1 MTPRVPI
8 RDVTTC
14 VLLAAMLAGCSP
26 GEQPGQAIWQNN
38 CQVCHGPGLAGA
50 PRIGHK
56 TDWAA
61 RLAKGTD
68 TLVEHAIHGYAG
80 PGGHEMPARGGN
92 PSLTDA
98 DIAAAVNYMISQ
110 SR

>member
-1 MTPRVPI
+1 MISRALI
-8 RDVTTC
+8 REVSAC
-14 VLLAAMLAGCSP
+14 ALLAAMLAGCSP
-26 GEQPGQAIWQNN
+26 GEQPGQLIWQNN

-50 PRIGHK
+50 PRIGNQ

-61 RLAKGTD
+61 RLTQGTD
-68 TLVEHAIHGYAG
+68 TLIDHAINGYAG

-92 PSLTDA
+92 PSLSDA

>member
-1 MTPRVPI
+1 MTPRASI
-8 RDVTTC
+8 RDVTVC
-14 VLLAAMLAGCSP
+14 ILLAALLAGCSP

-61 RLAKGTD
+61 RIAKGTD
-68 TLVEHAIHGYAG
+68 TLIEHAIQGYAG

-92 PSLTDA
+92 PSLSDA
-98 DIAAAVNYMISQ
+98 DVAAAVTYMISQ

>member
-1 MTPRVPI
+1 MALRTPIGKVA
-8 RDVTTC
+8 TC
-14 VLLAAMLAGCSP
+14 TLLAVMLAGCSP
-26 GEQPGQAIWQNN
+26 AEQPGQMIWQNN

-50 PRIGHK
+50 PRIGHRA
-56 TDWAA
+56 DWAK
-61 RLAKGTD
+61 RLTQGTD
-68 TLVEHAIHGYAG
+68 TLIDHAIHGHAG
-80 PGGHEMPARGGN
+80 RGGHEMPARGGN

>member
-1 MTPRVPI
+1 MIARLLTGN
-8 RDVTTC
+8 VTHCT
-14 VLLAAMLAGCSP
+14 LLALLLAGCSP
-26 GEQPGQAIWQNN
+26 AEHPGQLIWQNN
-38 CQVCHGPGLAGA
+38 CKVCHGPGLAGA
-50 PRIGHK
+50 PRIGHQA
-56 TDWAA
+56 DWAA
-61 RLAKGTD
+61 RLTKGTD
-68 TLVEHAIHGYAG
+68 TLIDHAINGYAG